1 MASLSLWFL
10 ADQARFR
17 HEREALVAL
26 ANRTDW
32 LNLGPCRFDAGCMVV
47 NCDIDIGHQVYQAVL
62 RFPETFPHSPPSI
75 RPRDGQGRWSIHQF
89 GDGGDLCL
97 EYRPDNWSPELMAWQ
112 MVESAYRLLQ
122 GENPAPNE
130 HARVASAH
138 RTTEGQR
145 LRTAFSRLPLT
156 RALEE
161 RLCQL
166 LPGAGVRGSS
176 VFYLTEDNVVRFITG
191 LDLPDEDPWVDP
203 DVPSMLGSETWKAR
217 AYVRRLA
224 AHETLPSTASYAEFS
239 AGAEPLGW
247 QATDQLLVVLKDDA
261 IHAYQTFDD
270 YLAPVSVIR
279 AAPVASRLSD
289 EHRLL
294 ADKRV
299 AVLGCGSMG
308 SKIATMLARAGV
320 KKFDLVD
327 DDILGA
333 DNLVRHD
340 LDWRE
345 VGQHKVMALAN
356 RIRRVRPGADVR
368 VRTQQLAGQESSRS
382 AETILSRLAEC
393 DLILDATANPAAGNI
408 LSGFAQAAHIPLVWA
423 EVFGGGVGGL
433 MVRHRPGIEPPVPLM
448 RRAIE
453 NWFADRGVAPEPQVE
468 NYQRT
473 GDEAPMV
480 ADDADV
486 TTIAA
491 NTARMAIDVLLGR
504 DPSYFPWSVYVMGLS
519 PCDLFAQPFETHPI
533 ALPEPPPAVAE
544 TALTMEEFGEEIS
557 FLQRVLAGPT
567 ELI

>member
-17 HEREALVAL
+17 REREALVAL
-26 ANRTDW
+26 ANRIDW

-47 NCDIDIGHQVYQAVL
+47 DCDIDIGHQVYQAVL
-62 RFPETFPHSPPSI
+62 RFPETYPHSPPAI
-75 RPRDGQGRWSIHQF
+75 RPRDGQARWSIHQF

-112 MVESAYRLLQ
+112 MVESACRLLQ

-161 RLCQL
+161 RLRQL
-166 LPGAGVRGSS
+166 PPGAGVRGSS
-176 VFYLTEDNVVRFITG
+176 VLYLTGDNVISFITG
-191 LDLPDEDPWVDP
+191 LEFPDEDPWADP
-203 DVPSMLGSETWKAR
+203 DVPSILGSETWKAR

-224 AHETLPSTASYAEFS
+224 AHESLPSTASYAEFS
-239 AGAEPLGW
+239 AGAGSLGW
-247 QATDQLLVVLKDDA
+247 HATDSLLVVLKDDA
-261 IHAYQTFDD
+261 IHTYQTFDN
-270 YLAPVSVIR
+270 YVASVSVIR
-279 AAPVASRLSD
+279 AAPAASRLSD
-289 EHRLL
+289 EHHLL

-299 AVLGCGSMG
+299 AILGCGSMG

-345 VGQHKVMALAN
+345 VGQHKVIALAN
-356 RIRRVRPGADVR
+356 RVHRVRPGADVR
-368 VRTQQLAGQESSRS
+368 VRTQQLAGQESSSS

-393 DLILDATANPAAGNI
+393 DLIVDATANPTAGNV
-408 LSGFAQAAHIPLVWA
+408 LSGFTQATPIPLVWA
-423 EVFGGGVGGL
+423 EIFGGGVGGL
-433 MVRHRPGIEPPVPLM
+433 IVRHRPGVEPPVPLM

-453 NWFADRGVAPEPQVE
+453 NWFADRGVAPEPRIE
-468 NYQRT
+468 NYERT
-473 GDEAPMV
+473 GDEDPMV

-519 PCDLFAQPFETHPI
+519 PCDLFVQPFETHPI
-533 ALPEPPPAVAE
+533 ALPEPPSAVAE
-544 TALTMEEFGEEIS
+544 TALTEEEFGEEMS
-557 FLQRVLAGPT
+557 FLQRVLVGPT
-567 ELI
+567 ELT

>member
-17 HEREALVAL
+17 REREALVAL

-32 LNLGPCRFDAGCMVV
+32 LNLGPCRFDAECLVV
-47 NCDIDIGHQVYQAVL
+47 DCDIDIGHQVYQAVV

-75 RPRDGQGRWSIHQF
+75 RPRDDQARWSIHQF
-89 GDGGDLCL
+89 GEGGDLCL

-112 MVESAYRLLQ
+112 MVESAHRLLQ

-138 RTTEGQR
+138 RITEGQR

-161 RLCQL
+161 RLGQL
-166 LPGAGVRGSS
+166 LPGAEVRGSS
-176 VFYLTEDNVVRFITG
+176 VYYLTEDNLVRFITG
-191 LDLPDEDPWVDP
+191 LEFPDEDPWADP
-203 DVPSMLGSETWKAR
+203 DVPTMLGSETWKAR
-217 AYVRRLA
+217 TYVRRLA
-224 AHETLPSTASYAEFS
+224 AHETLPSTVSYVEFS

-247 QATDQLLVVLKDDA
+247 QATDQLLVALKGDA

-270 YLAPVSVIR
+270 YVAPVSVIR
-279 AAPVASRLSD
+279 AVPVASRLSD
-289 EHRLL
+289 EHCLL

-299 AVLGCGSMG
+299 AILGCGSMG
-308 SKIATMLARAGV
+308 SKIATMLARSGV

-327 DDILGA
+327 DDILSS

-393 DLILDATANPAAGNI
+393 DLIVDATANAAAGNV
-408 LSGFAQAAHIPLVWA
+408 LSGFTQATHIPLVWA

-433 MVRHRPGIEPPVPLM
+433 IARHRPGIEPPVPLM

-453 NWFADRGVAPEPQVE
+453 NWFAERGAAPEPQVD
-468 NYQRT
+468 NYERT
-473 GDEAPMV
+473 GEQRPMV

-491 NTARMAIDVLLGR
+491 NMARMAIDVLLKR
-504 DPSYFPWSVYVMGLS
+504 HPSYFPWSVYVMGMS
-519 PCDLFAQPFETHPI
+519 PCDLFSQPFETHPI

-544 TALTMEEFGEEIS
+544 TALTSEELGEELS
-557 FLQRVLAGPT
+557 FLRRLLAGPT
-567 ELI
+567 ELT

>member
-1 MASLSLWFL
+1 MAWHDERERVRSARL
-10 ADQARFR
+10 ADGARGIVQGLGQF
-17 HEREALVAL
+17 AVSPCLVA
-26 ANRTDW
+26 R
-32 LNLGPCRFDAGCMVV
+32 
-47 NCDIDIGHQVYQAVL
+47 
-62 RFPETFPHSPPSI
+62 
-75 RPRDGQGRWSIHQF
+75 
-89 GDGGDLCL
+89 DGGDLCL

-279 AAPVASRLSD
+279 AAPVASRGGD
-289 EHRLL
+289 HFFCGT
-294 ADKRV
+294 RV
-299 AVLGCGSMG
+299 AIMWSM
-308 SKIATMLARAGV
+308 
-320 KKFDLVD
+320 
-327 DDILGA
+327 
-333 DNLVRHD
+333 
-340 LDWRE
+340 
-345 VGQHKVMALAN
+345 
-356 RIRRVRPGADVR
+356 
-368 VRTQQLAGQESSRS
+368 
-382 AETILSRLAEC
+382 
-393 DLILDATANPAAGNI
+393 
-408 LSGFAQAAHIPLVWA
+408 
-423 EVFGGGVGGL
+423 
-433 MVRHRPGIEPPVPLM
+433 
-448 RRAIE
+448 
-453 NWFADRGVAPEPQVE
+453 
-468 NYQRT
+468 
-473 GDEAPMV
+473 
-480 ADDADV
+480 
-486 TTIAA
+486 
-491 NTARMAIDVLLGR
+491 
-504 DPSYFPWSVYVMGLS
+504 
-519 PCDLFAQPFETHPI
+519 
-533 ALPEPPPAVAE
+533 
-544 TALTMEEFGEEIS
+544 
-557 FLQRVLAGPT
+557 
-567 ELI
+567 